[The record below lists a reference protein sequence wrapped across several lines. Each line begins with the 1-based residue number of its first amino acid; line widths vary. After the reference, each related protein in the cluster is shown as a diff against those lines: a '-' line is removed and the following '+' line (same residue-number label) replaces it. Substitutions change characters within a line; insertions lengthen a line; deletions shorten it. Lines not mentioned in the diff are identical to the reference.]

1 LKMDDSE
8 LTVMIGLEIHVQ
20 LATKSKLF
28 CSCNTDYQTAEG
40 PNENVCPTCTAQP
53 GTKPYD
59 MNACAFE
66 QALKIALA
74 LGCDK
79 MRDSVT
85 MQRKHYF
92 YPDLPSNYQRTS
104 TPIAEGGSLAGVSI
118 TEVHIEEDPGRYDLK
133 TGIVDFNRAGV
144 PLLEIVTDPVITS
157 PDHARKFLEELR
169 AVLDYLGAARDVES
183 GSMRADAN
191 LSIKGHNRVEVKNIN
206 SFHGVFSAL
215 TYEAARQKNMVKNG
229 LEPDRE
235 TRHYDEDRQITMGM
249 RKKESVEDY
258 RYIPD
263 PDVQPIAI
271 TKEQLK
277 KISDSLPELPRKKME
292 RFKSQ
297 YGASDDESF
306 ALCMEL
312 AMADAFER
320 IAKKVDAKLAA
331 GFMRGTLKKQLNFR
345 SWDFAKIAPKEQ
357 FITQLL
363 LILFEKKV
371 TDKVAEKILI
381 DAMDDKTGA
390 STAEQYAQSAG
401 LLGVQSSDELGAI
414 IEKAIADNPKAV
426 ADFAAGN
433 EKALQFIAGSVMRL
447 SRGKA
452 DPAAVQEILKK
463 RLSK

>member
-1 LKMDDSE
+1 MEEEEFK
-8 LTVMIGLEIHVQ
+8 VIIGLEIHVQ
-20 LATKSKLF
+20 LATNSKLF
-28 CSCNTDYQTAEG
+28 CSCCTDYQKAAG
-40 PNENVCPTCTAQP
+40 PNEYICPTCTAQP

-59 MNACAFE
+59 MNAHAFE

-74 LGCDK
+74 LGSEK
-79 MRDSVT
+79 MHDRVI

-104 TPIAEGGSLAGVSI
+104 TPICEGGSLAGVSI

-133 TGIVDFNRAGV
+133 TGIVDYNRAGV

-191 LSIKGHNRVEVKNIN
+191 ISIKDHNRVEVKNIN

-215 TYEAARQKNMVKNG
+215 TYEISRQKNMVKNG
-229 LEPDRE
+229 LEPARE
-235 TRHYDEDRQITMGM
+235 TRHFDEDRDITLGM
-249 RKKESVEDY
+249 RKKESVDDY

-271 TKEQLK
+271 AKEQLQR
-277 KISDSLPELPRKKME
+277 IGETLPELPARKME
-292 RFKSQ
+292 RFKAQ
-297 YGASDDESF
+297 YGASGDEAH

-320 IAKKVDAKLAA
+320 IAKKADARLAA

-345 SWDFAKIAPKEQ
+345 SWNYSAVAPKEQ
-357 FITQLL
+357 FMADLL
-363 LILFEKKV
+363 LMLFEKKI
-371 TDKVAEKILI
+371 TDKVAEKMLI
-381 DAMDDKTGA
+381 DMMDEKTGHN
-390 STAEQYAQSAG
+390 TAMQYAEVAG
-401 LLGVQSSDELGAI
+401 LVGVQTSDELAAF
-414 IEKAIADNPKAV
+414 IEKAISENEKAV
-426 ADFAAGN
+426 LDYNAGAQ
-433 EKALQFIAGSVMRL
+433 KALQFLAGRVMAMTKGR
-447 SRGKA
+447 A

>member
-1 LKMDDSE
+1 MDDPE
-8 LTVMIGLEIHVQ
+8 LTVIIGLEIHVQ

-28 CSCNTDYQTAEG
+28 CSCGTEYQTAAG

-53 GTKPYD
+53 GTKPFD
-59 MNACAFE
+59 MNAYAFE

-79 MRDSVT
+79 INNSVT

-92 YPDLPSNYQRTS
+92 YPDSPSNYQRTS

-133 TGIVDFNRAGV
+133 TGIVDYNRAGV

-191 LSIKGHNRVEVKNIN
+191 LSIRGHNRVEVKNIN

-215 TYEAARQKNMVKNG
+215 TYETSRQRNMVKNG
-229 LEPDRE
+229 LEPVRE
-235 TRHYDEDRQITMGM
+235 TRHFDEDRDITLGL
-249 RKKESVEDY
+249 RKKESVDDY

-271 TKEQLK
+271 TKEQLS
-277 KISDSLPELPRKKME
+277 KISDALPELPRKKME
-292 RFKSQ
+292 RFKAQ
-297 YGASDDESF
+297 YGASDDEAY

-345 SWDFAKIAPKEQ
+345 SYDYTKVAPKEQ
-357 FITQLL
+357 FITGLL
-363 LILFEKKV
+363 LMLSGKKV
-371 TDKVAEKILI
+371 TDKVAERILI
-381 DAMDDKTGA
+381 DLMDGKTA
-390 STAEQYAQSAG
+390 SSSAEQYATDAG
-401 LLGVQSSDELGAI
+401 LLGVQSSSELESI

-426 ADFAAGN
+426 ADFKAGN
-433 EKALQFIAGSVMRL
+433 EKTLQFIAGSVMRL

>member
-1 LKMDDSE
+1 
-8 LTVMIGLEIHVQ
+8 MIGLEIHVQ

-28 CSCNTDYQTAEG
+28 CSCNTDYQTAAG

-53 GTKPYD
+53 GTKPFD
-59 MNACAFE
+59 MNAYAFE
-66 QALKIALA
+66 QALRIALA
-74 LGCDK
+74 LGCDR

-92 YPDLPSNYQRTS
+92 YPDLPANYQRTS

-133 TGIVDFNRAGV
+133 TGIVDYNRAGV

-169 AVLDYLGAARDVES
+169 AILDYLGAARDVES

-191 LSIKGHNRVEVKNIN
+191 LSITGHNRVEVKNIN

-215 TYEAARQKNMVKNG
+215 TYETSRQKNMVKNG
-229 LEPDRE
+229 LEPERE
-235 TRHYDEDRQITMGM
+235 TRHFDEDRDITLGL
-249 RKKESVEDY
+249 RKKESVDDY

-271 TKEQLK
+271 TKEQLNR
-277 KISDSLPELPRKKME
+277 INASLPELPRKKME
-292 RFKSQ
+292 RFRGQ
-297 YGASDDESF
+297 YGASDDEAH

-320 IAKKVDAKLAA
+320 VAKKVDPKLAA

-345 SWDFAKIAPKEQ
+345 SWNFAKVAQKEQ
-357 FITQLL
+357 FIIDTLL
-363 LILFEKKV
+363 LLSERKV

-381 DAMDDKTGA
+381 DAMDGKAGQKTA
-390 STAEQYAQSAG
+390 SQYAESAG
-401 LLGVQSSDELGAI
+401 LIGVQKSGELAEI
-414 IEKAIADNPKAV
+414 IEKAIAENAKAV
-426 ADFAAGN
+426 LDYDAGAA
-433 EKALQFIAGSVMRL
+433 KALQFLAGRVMAMTKGR
-447 SRGKA
+447 A
-452 DPAAVQEILKK
+452 DPTTVQELLKK

>member
-1 LKMDDSE
+1 MDDSE
-8 LTVMIGLEIHVQ
+8 LTVIIGLEIHVQ

-28 CSCNTDYQTAEG
+28 CSCNTDYQTAAG

-59 MNACAFE
+59 MNAYAFE

-79 MRDSVT
+79 MNDKVT

-92 YPDLPSNYQRTS
+92 YPDSPSNYQRTS

-133 TGIVDFNRAGV
+133 TGIVDYNRAGV

-169 AVLDYLGAARDVES
+169 AVLNYLGAARDVES

-215 TYEAARQKNMVKNG
+215 TYETSRQKNMVKNG
-229 LEPDRE
+229 LEPVRE
-235 TRHYDEDRQITMGM
+235 TRHFDEDRDITLGL
-249 RKKESVEDY
+249 RKKESVDDY

-277 KISDSLPELPRKKME
+277 RIGDGLPELPRKKME
-292 RFKSQ
+292 RFRKQ
-297 YGASDDESF
+297 YGASDDEAH

-345 SWDFAKIAPKEQ
+345 SWDFAKVAPKEQ
-357 FITQLL
+357 FITELL
-363 LILFEKKV
+363 LILSDRKV

-381 DAMDDKTGA
+381 DAMDGKAGQTTAAQYTQDAGLMGVQ
-390 STAEQYAQSAG
+390 STAELES
-401 LLGVQSSDELGAI
+401 I
-414 IEKAIADNPKAV
+414 IEKALAENQKAV
-426 ADFAAGN
+426 DDFKAGN
-433 EKALQFIAGSVMRL
+433 QKALQFIAGSVMKITK
-447 SRGKA
+447 GKA
-452 DPAAVQEILKK
+452 DPAAVQELLKK
-463 RLSK
+463 RLTK

>member
-1 LKMDDSE
+1 MDEPE
-8 LTVMIGLEIHVQ
+8 LTVIIGLEIHVQ

-28 CSCNTDYQTAEG
+28 CSCNTDYQTAAG

-53 GTKPYD
+53 GTKPFD
-59 MNACAFE
+59 MNAYAFE

-79 MRDSVT
+79 INDSVT

-92 YPDLPSNYQRTS
+92 YPDLPANYQRTS

-133 TGIVDFNRAGV
+133 TGIVDYNRAGV

-215 TYEAARQKNMVKNG
+215 TYETSRQKNMVKNG
-229 LEPDRE
+229 LEPVRE
-235 TRHYDEDRQITMGM
+235 TRHFDEDRDITLGL
-249 RKKESVEDY
+249 RKKESVDDY

-277 KISDSLPELPRKKME
+277 IISDALPELPRKKME

-297 YGASDDESF
+297 YGASDDEAY

-345 SWDFAKIAPKEQ
+345 SYDFAKVAPKEQ
-357 FITQLL
+357 FITELL
-363 LILFEKKV
+363 LMLSLKKV
-371 TDKVAEKILI
+371 TDKVAERILI
-381 DAMDDKTGA
+381 DAMDGKTA
-390 STAEQYAQSAG
+390 NSTAEQYAEASG
-401 LLGVQSSDELGAI
+401 LLGVQSTAELESI
-414 IEKAIADNPKAV
+414 IEKALAENPKAV
-426 ADFAAGN
+426 EDYRAGN
-433 EKALQFIAGSVMRL
+433 QKALQFVAGSVMRL
-447 SRGKA
+447 TKGKA
-452 DPAAVQEILKK
+452 DPAAVQELLKK
-463 RLSK
+463 RLTK

>member
-1 LKMDDSE
+1 MDGSE

-20 LATKSKLF
+20 LATNCKLF
-28 CSCNTDYQTAEG
+28 CSCNTDYLTAAG

-59 MNACAFE
+59 MNAYALE

-74 LGCDK
+74 LGCDR
-79 MRDSVT
+79 MHDSVT

-104 TPIAEGGSLAGVSI
+104 TPIAEGGSLSGVSI

-133 TGIVDFNRAGV
+133 TGIVDYNRAGV

-157 PDHARKFLEELR
+157 PDRARKFLEELR

-191 LSIKGHNRVEVKNIN
+191 ISVKGHSRVEVKNIN
-206 SFHGVFSAL
+206 SFRGVFSAL
-215 TYEAARQKNMVKNG
+215 AYETSRQKNMVKNG
-229 LEPDRE
+229 LEPARE
-235 TRHYDEDRQITMGM
+235 TRHFDEDRDITLGL
-249 RKKESVEDY
+249 RKKESVDDY

-271 TKEQLK
+271 TKEQLR
-277 KISDSLPELPRKKME
+277 KIGDSLPELPRKKMG

-297 YGASDDESF
+297 YGASDDEAY

-320 IAKKVDAKLAA
+320 IAKKVDARLAA

-345 SWDFAKIAPKEQ
+345 SWDYAKVAAKEPL
-357 FITQLL
+357 ITELL
-363 LILFEKKV
+363 LMLSEKKV

-381 DAMDDKTGA
+381 DAMDEKTGQK
-390 STAEQYAQSAG
+390 TAGQYAESAG
-401 LLGVQSSDELGAI
+401 LWGVQKSGELEEI
-414 IEKAIADNPKAV
+414 IEKALAENAKAV
-426 ADFAAGN
+426 LDYGAGA
-433 EKALQFIAGSVMRL
+433 EKALQFLAGRVMAMTKGR
-447 SRGKA
+447 A
-452 DPAAVQEILKK
+452 DPATVQELLKK

>member
-1 LKMDDSE
+1 MDDSE
-8 LTVMIGLEIHVQ
+8 LAVMIGLEIHVQ

-28 CSCNTDYQTAEG
+28 CSCDTDYQTAAG

-59 MNACAFE
+59 MNAHAFE

-74 LGCDK
+74 LGCDR
-79 MRDSVT
+79 MHNSVT

-92 YPDLPSNYQRTS
+92 YPDLPANYQRTS

-133 TGIVDFNRAGV
+133 TGVVDFNRAGV

-206 SFHGVFSAL
+206 SFRGVFSAL
-215 TYEAARQKNMVKNG
+215 TYETARQKNMVKNG
-229 LEPDRE
+229 LEPVRE
-235 TRHYDEDRQITMGM
+235 TRHFDEDRDITLGL
-249 RKKESVEDY
+249 RKKESVDDY

-271 TKEQLK
+271 TKERLS
-277 KISDSLPELPRKKME
+277 KISGSLPELPRKKME
-292 RFKSQ
+292 RFKKQ
-297 YGASDDESF
+297 YGASDDEAF

-320 IAKKVDAKLAA
+320 IAMKSDAKLAA

-345 SWDFAKIAPKEQ
+345 SWDFAKVAPKEQ
-357 FITQLL
+357 FITELL
-363 LILFEKKV
+363 LMLTGKKV

-381 DAMDDKTGA
+381 DAMDGKTGE

-414 IEKAIADNPKAV
+414 IEKAVAENQKAV